1 MDLSENRIQHP
12 NLIKSADD
20 KKCVIGGQLHSQ
32 SIVIPFDDAV
42 YATNVSTVD
51 DLTPLD
57 IQQLCNHK
65 PEIIILATGKEI
77 VFPNT
82 ELLHPIVELN
92 IGLEV
97 LNNQA
102 AARTFNVILTEERN
116 AVCLMLL
123 G

>member
-1 MDLSENRIQHP
+1 MDLSENRTQHP

-20 KKCVIGGQLHSQ
+20 KKCEIGGQLYTQ
-32 SIVIPFDDAV
+32 SIVIPFNDAV
-42 YATNVSTVD
+42 YSSTNSSAAG
-51 DLTPLD
+51 LTAQD
-57 IQQLCNHK
+57 IEQLCNHN

-77 VFPNT
+77 VFPDA
-82 ELLHPIVELN
+82 ELLQPIAELN

-102 AARTFNVILTEERN
+102 AARTFNVLLAEERN